1 MYHCVVQFY
10 ELGCQD
16 GLLDPIRKIAPLEH
30 FHHEFSKSE
39 KLDRE
44 LASAADVIFLN
55 VQGVHSLEQVVQDL
69 CDCKKKEADLIL
81 LADKSREAELL
92 DSYGKKLTDLWSLPM
107 TEQEVRFRFRR
118 WQKNCKLQ
126 KECWLANN
134 YLDSVINSVP
144 HMIWFKDKAGAHIK
158 VNEAFCESVNKTME
172 QVQGRGHYY
181 IWDLTPDEYAK
192 GEFICMESEFE
203 VMEKR
208 QTCIFDEDVKIK
220 NEMRQLKTYKS
231 PLFDLDGSVMGTVGV
246 ATDVTK
252 ERMYER
258 MIIKNANTDFLTG
271 LYNRRYMSEYIE
283 QEEENALVIYYID
296 LDHFKSVNDTYG
308 HQEGDNAL
316 VLTADVMRRCMPD
329 AMLARAGGDEFI
341 IIEIGDYTE
350 EGVEK
355 KRRWLEKEL
364 NDAYKERKNLSQI
377 TASIGIAHS
386 TQGKNIM
393 DELITAADKDMY
405 REKNSKRS

>member
-1 MYHCVVQFY
+1 
-10 ELGCQD
+10 
-16 GLLDPIRKIAPLEH
+16 
-30 FHHEFSKSE
+30 
-39 KLDRE
+39 LDRE
-44 LASAADVIFLN
+44 LAAAADVIFLN
-55 VQGVHSLEQVVQDL
+55 VQGVGHLEQVMQDL
-69 CDCKKKEADLIL
+69 CDCKKKEAELIL
-81 LADKSREAELL
+81 LADKSREAELVG
-92 DSYGKKLTDLWSLPM
+92 SYGKKLTDIWNLPM
-107 TEQEVRFRFRR
+107 TEEEVRFRFRR

-316 VLTADVMRRCMPD
+316 ILTADVLRRCMPD